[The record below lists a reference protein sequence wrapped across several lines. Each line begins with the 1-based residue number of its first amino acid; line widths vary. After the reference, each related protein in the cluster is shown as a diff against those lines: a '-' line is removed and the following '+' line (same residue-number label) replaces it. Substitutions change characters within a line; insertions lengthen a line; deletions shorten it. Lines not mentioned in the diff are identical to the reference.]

1 MEQFEKVNKD
11 IHRRELQID
20 TSHEVVM
27 ANQMVLHSA
36 SNLNLNEMKLLRYII
51 MQTKKNDDYLFQYDF
66 SVKDL
71 ADDFGTS
78 VKNLY
83 RDLDSMSDHIMS
95 EVIRIGE
102 FTGNAKKDKWSKFHW
117 VDMFN
122 YYEGRITIKLSDEL
136 RPFLIHLAGDFTKYE
151 LSEIIKMNSGYAI
164 RIYEVIR
171 SYMDDRKLPYA
182 DVTSE
187 ISISMDVLRKVT
199 NTENKFSMNAD
210 FKRRVID
217 SAIKEINRCS
227 KYHVT
232 AEPYKKGRAIA
243 GYDFLIESEAGHMI
257 RTQDQ
262 QTVEKQI
269 EGQENLFT
277 PDYCDSD
284 GNFRIPKK

>member
-1 MEQFEKVNKD
+1 MEQFEKVNRD

-51 MQTKKNDDYLFQYDF
+51 MQTKKGDDYLFQYDF
-66 SVKDL
+66 SAKDL

-83 RDLDSMSDHIMS
+83 RDLDTMSDHIMS
-95 EVIRIGE
+95 EVLRIGE
-102 FTGNAKKDKWSKFHW
+102 FTGDPKKDKWLKFHW
-117 VDMFN
+117 VDTFGYN
-122 YYEGRITIKLSDEL
+122 NGKIEIKLSDEL
-136 RPFLIHLAGDFTKYE
+136 QPFLIHLAGNFTKYE

-182 DVTSE
+182 DHKTE

-199 NTENKFSMNAD
+199 NTENKFSMNGD
-210 FKRRVID
+210 FKRRVIE
-217 SAIKEINRCS
+217 SAVKEINRCS

-232 AEPYKKGRAIA
+232 AEAYKKGRAIA
-243 GYDFLIESEAGHMI
+243 GYDFVIESKAGFWHRTEAKNTKAVNDDIDGQMNLM
-257 RTQDQ
+257 DY
-262 QTVEKQI
+262 QTN
-269 EGQENLFT
+269 ENEFK
-277 PDYCDSD
+277 
-284 GNFRIPKK
+284 I